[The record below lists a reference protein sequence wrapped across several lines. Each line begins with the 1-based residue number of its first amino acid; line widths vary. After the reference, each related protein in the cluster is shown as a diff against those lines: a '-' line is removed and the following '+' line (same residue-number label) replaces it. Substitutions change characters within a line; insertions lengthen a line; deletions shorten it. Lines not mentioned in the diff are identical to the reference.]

1 MEMTLDDL
9 KAAGEAPNWMTNE
22 SLLTLS
28 KGYLLP
34 DETPNQMW
42 IRVSESSAKYL
53 GRPEWAEKFYYLMWN
68 NFLGL
73 ASPVAANGG
82 TDRGLPIS
90 CFSVSVPD
98 SITGI
103 FDTYS
108 EIATMTKNGGGVG
121 VYWGNVRG
129 RGETIKGNGKSDGI
143 IGWNKVQDSLTIAVS
158 QGQTRRGATAS
169 YISIEHP
176 DFEEFLKMRR
186 PIGDTN
192 RQCLNIHHGV
202 SIPNSFMEK
211 VRNGDSDAKHKY
223 QELLRCRFET
233 GEPYLLFIDN
243 VNDQNPKMYKDL
255 GLKVETSNICSEI
268 MLHTDKDHSFVCC
281 LSSMNLSRWHEWKD
295 TDAVFWATVFLDG
308 VMEEFIQKAKKIPY
322 MERSVRFAEKSR
334 ALGLGVLGWHSF
346 LQQERIGFE
355 WISAFSYNHL
365 IFEHM
370 KKEST
375 RASEFLAKELGEP
388 EWCKGH
394 GVRNSHRLAIAPT
407 VSNSVISGNVSA
419 GIEPWSSNAFANK
432 TAKGVFIHQN
442 KELKKVLEELNKDT
456 PEVWSSISTNEGS
469 VQHLDF
475 LSSDLKEVF
484 KTARELD
491 QLQVVRQNADR
502 QKYVDQGISLNLF
515 FKANVDLAYF
525 SKVHFSAWERG
536 LKSLYYCR
544 CEEASRGDVASRE
557 NVEPVKADDT
567 SCVSCES

>member
-1 MEMTLDDL
+1 MTLEEM
-9 KAAGEAPNWMTNE
+9 KEKGHAPKW
-22 SLLTLS
+22 LTEEGLS
-28 KGYLLP
+28 TLQKGYLLP
-34 DETPNQMW
+34 NETPREMW
-42 IRVSESSAKYL
+42 YRVSNAAADNLKKGSW
-53 GRPEWAEKFYYLMWN
+53 RDKFFELFWN
-68 NFLGL
+68 NWLCG
-73 ASPVAANGG
+73 ASPVLANMG

-90 CFSVSVPD
+90 CFSISVPD

-103 FDTYS
+103 FDSYS

-129 RGETIKGNGKSDGI
+129 RGEKIKGNGKSDGI

-169 YISIEHP
+169 YISIDHP
-176 DFEEFLKMRR
+176 DFDEFIKMRR
-186 PIGDTN
+186 PNGDVN

-211 VRNGDSDAKHKY
+211 VRDGDSEAQKKY
-223 QELLRCRFET
+223 QELMRTRFET

-243 VNDQNPKMYKDL
+243 VNDQNPQSYKDL

-268 MLHTDKDHSFVCC
+268 MLHTDKDNSFVCC
-281 LSSMNLSRWHEWKD
+281 LSSMNLARWHEWKN
-295 TDAVFWATVFLDG
+295 TDAVYWATIFLDG

-322 MERSVRFAEKSR
+322 MERAVSFAEKSR

-355 WISAFSYNHL
+355 WIAAFSYNHL
-365 IFEHM
+365 MFEHIQ
-370 KKEST
+370 KEST
-375 RASEFLAKELGEP
+375 RASKFLATEFGEV
-388 EWCKGH
+388 EWTKGH
-394 GVRNSHRLAIAPT
+394 GVRNTHRIAIAPT

-536 LKSLYYCR
+536 IKSLYYCR
-544 CEEASRGDVASRE
+544 CEEASKGDVASRE
-557 NVEPVKADDT
+557 SNVTEVPKDNTA
-567 SCVSCES
+567 CVSCEG